1 MSSKGAQSRDRAA
14 ALPPSP
20 RRDAYQFYIHDLLAD
35 PVCVIG
41 LPRALCSAPAIFVAP
56 AGWFPPSRKLLTV
69 MHFEI
74 HDAAFFIHPS
84 IFFLFLKKS
93 KTFTR
98 TQESSERLN
107 LNLYSIHRGVHTRQ

>member
-1 MSSKGAQSRDRAA
+1 MGSKGAQSRDRAA

-74 HDAAFFIHPS
+74 HDAAFFMAI
-84 IFFLFLKKS
+84 ILFFAEMQQAICL
-93 KTFTR
+93 
-98 TQESSERLN
+98 
-107 LNLYSIHRGVHTRQ
+107 V